1 MQVET
6 NTHAESCQGYTA
18 RFLVKRA
25 RAGTRPGIHDLEKE
39 IARMTAFLVF
49 FGLAALLVVGG
60 VRGSLH
66 LRPHRLSTGRRVSG
80 LRRSYAAPMH
90 YTTGDETSHYYRK
103 ALITSILVMLSVI
116 VIIIINTLNA
126 IAIH

>member
-1 MQVET
+1 MQAET

-18 RFLVKRA
+18 RSLGRRA

-39 IARMTAFLVF
+39 IVRMTAFLLF

-66 LRPHRLSTGRRVSG
+66 LRPHRLSIGRRVSG

-103 ALITSILVMLSVI
+103 ASITLILVLLSVI
-116 VIIIINTLNA
+116 VIIIINTLNTT
-126 IAIH
+126 AIH